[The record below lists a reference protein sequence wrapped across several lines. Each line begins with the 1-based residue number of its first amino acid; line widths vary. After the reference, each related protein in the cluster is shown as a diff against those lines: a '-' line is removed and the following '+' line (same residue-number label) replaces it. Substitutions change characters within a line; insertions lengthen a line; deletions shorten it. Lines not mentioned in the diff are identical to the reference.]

1 MQHKRHIGFFR
12 SGFGHFTEIAPP
24 GVLARPVGD
33 LQDHGG
39 TLVPGG
45 LQNAL
50 YGFHIVDIERAYGE
64 TARKGFGK
72 HVPRSGKRHLT
83 YPLFKGFR
91 VASKNMRR
99 SAVNGI
105 QPRPGAP

>member
-1 MQHKRHIGFFR
+1 M
-12 SGFGHFTEIAPP
+12 
-24 GVLARPVGD
+24 
-33 LQDHGG
+33 QDHGG